1 MAIVDKITE
10 LIYKNGYNSVAAF
23 EKQLGMGNGIIGKWK
38 KQSPSCDKIALVAD
52 DLNCSV
58 DYLLDREQQNGNM
71 ILSPSENA
79 LIDGYRE
86 LSEQGVDIYTIQK
99 VMGHSD
105 ISVTLTTTEP
115 PHFVRTAQKATYG
128 KMN

>member
-23 EKQLGMGNGIIGKWK
+23 EKQLGLGNGIIGKWK

-52 DLNCSV
+52 NLNCSV
-58 DYLLDREQQNGNM
+58 DYLLDREEQNGNK

-86 LSEQGVDIYTIQK
+86 LSEQGQEYIQQQLFMAKEVYKKEQDIPQLAGQTI
-99 VMGHSD
+99 
-105 ISVTLTTTEP
+105 
-115 PHFVRTAQKATYG
+115 
-128 KMN
+128 

>member
-1 MAIVDKITE
+1 MAIVNKITE

-38 KQSPSCDKIALVAD
+38 KQSPSCDKIVLVAD
-52 DLNCSV
+52 NLNCSV

-105 ISVTLTTTEP
+105 ISVTLTTTLCT
-115 PHFVRTAQKATYG
+115 FFIILDGFYNRLF
-128 KMN
+128 